1 MSRLGSTA
9 SWIMAGTILL
19 VAVVWSNLTALG
31 IGANPLTY
39 DDVALPRLV
48 VATLGTLTTW
58 LLISVMV
65 SRGFKLAWDPVWAV
79 LGALAA
85 WSAVSG
91 AFAGTTLVWLGQ
103 SERLEG
109 VLTMV
114 LYALLYGAGLQLG
127 GSKRCVRSLAIALAI
142 GSLILSLHG
151 LLQVAQLDPTN
162 YLVSGY
168 SFYLGSAFAS
178 LGNPN
183 FLAGLLVLALPIVVA
198 LAMTAEKR
206 RATYVW
212 WVSVVIVVFALYA
225 TYSQGAWLA
234 VMVEVAVAIAW
245 FLWSRQA
252 SARDAEKRPKR
263 SFIRVAWPAALVLL
277 IGIAVIIGV
286 TGIATQRGLRL
297 WGSSLSETGSGRIL
311 LAQTTLSA
319 VAERPLF
326 GYGPD
331 NFLEAFRV
339 NRPDRYVEV
348 FGQNSLNANA
358 HSWIG
363 QFASTTGILGALLL
377 GVALLW
383 GLTRGR
389 PRRDGAEGEPADL
402 LSTAIWIGAIG
413 FVVQMMLNVAVLAS
427 TVPFWLLMGV
437 IAAPHA
443 RRVEISKVVARVSVA
458 AFAVLIAASTVGS
471 GFLLAADSAFLESR
485 RVYNGDATGN
495 VAMLAE
501 RAVSMNPLSVK
512 YSRALAQA
520 RASLVL
526 NAILQANRPSEE
538 VRALYEDAG
547 DAFEATSRLSSRDYA
562 ALSWLAGLQAAT
574 GTHLEDAELLAEAR
588 KTAQRAEQLDATH
601 ASVIPLLEG
610 DTSDSAARRALLVPG
625 LP

>member
-1 MSRLGSTA
+1 
-9 SWIMAGTILL
+9 
-19 VAVVWSNLTALG
+19 
-31 IGANPLTY
+31 
-39 DDVALPRLV
+39 V

-127 GSKRCVRSLAIALAI
+127 GSKRSARLLAVALAI
-142 GSLILSLHG
+142 GSLLLSMHG

-183 FLAGLLVLALPIVVA
+183 FLAGLLVLSLPIAVA
-198 LAMTAEKR
+198 LAITAEKR
-206 RATYVW
+206 RVTYVW
-212 WVSVVIVVFALYA
+212 WASVAVVVFALYA

-245 FLWSRQA
+245 FQWNRQTDA
-252 SARDAEKRPKR
+252 TDAEKRPKR
-263 SFIRVAWPAALVLL
+263 SFIRVAWPAATVLL
-277 IGIAVIIGV
+277 IGVAVIIGV
-286 TGIATQRGLRL
+286 TGIATQKGLRL

-311 LAQTTLSA
+311 LAQTTVSA
-319 VAERPLF
+319 VAERPLL

-363 QFASTTGILGALLL
+363 QFASTMGIPGALLL
-377 GVALLW
+377 GIALMW
-383 GLTRGR
+383 GLLRGR
-389 PRRDGAEGEPADL
+389 PRRERAEGEPVDL
-402 LSTAIWIGAIG
+402 LATAMWVGAIG

-427 TVPFWLLMGV
+427 TVPFWLFMGV

-443 RRVEISKVVARVSVA
+443 RRLEIRKIAARVA
-458 AFAVLIAASTVGS
+458 IATFAILIAASAAGS

-495 VAMLAE
+495 VVVLAE
-501 RAVSMNPLSVK
+501 RAVTMNPLSVK

-526 NAILQANRPSEE
+526 NAIPQANRPQEE
-538 VRALYEDAG
+538 VRELYEEAR

-574 GTHLEDAELLAEAR
+574 GTHLEDAELLAEAQA
-588 KTAQRAEQLDATH
+588 TAARAEPLDATH
-601 ASVIPLLEG
+601 ASVIPLLAG